1 MNINIQS
8 VHFSASERLQEF
20 ISQKVGKLDLYYDGI
35 ISAEV
40 SLKLAKSDDTENKVA
55 EINLNIPG
63 NDLFAKKQCK
73 TFEEAIDLS
82 CEALRKQLLKWKEK
96 INVK

>member
-8 VHFSASERLQEF
+8 VKFDATERLQEF
-20 ISQKVGKLDLYYDGI
+20 IHQKVSKLSQYYDGI

-40 SLKLAKSDDTENKVA
+40 TLKLDKAEDTENKAA

-73 TFEEAIDLS
+73 TFEEAVDLS
-82 CEALRKQLLKWKEK
+82 CEALRKQLIKWKEK
-96 INVK
+96 VNVK

>member
-8 VHFSASERLQEF
+8 VHFVASERLQEF
-20 ISQKVGKLDLYYDGI
+20 ISVKVGKLDQYYDGI

-40 SLKLAKSDDTENKVA
+40 ILKLNKSDDTENKVA

-73 TFEEAIDLS
+73 TFEEAVDLS
-82 CEALRKQLLKWKEK
+82 CEALRKQLIKWKEK
-96 INVK
+96 ISVK